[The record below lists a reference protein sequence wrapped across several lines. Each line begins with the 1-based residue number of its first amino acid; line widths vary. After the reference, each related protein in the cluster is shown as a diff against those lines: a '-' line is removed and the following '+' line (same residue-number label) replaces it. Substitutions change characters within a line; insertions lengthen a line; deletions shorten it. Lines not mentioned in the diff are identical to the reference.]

1 MVTLTRPKL
10 IGTVSC
16 DSGCVSVLDTSHL
29 EVTEGS
35 VQLPPWN
42 LYTSIDTGIGDDE
55 FTVYEQRDK
64 RGRLRRIIIELE

>member
-16 DSGCVSVLDTSHL
+16 DSGQVSVLDASHL

-42 LYTSIDTGIGDDE
+42 LYTSIDTEIGDGE
-55 FTVYEQRDK
+55 FSVYTQRD
-64 RGRLRRIIIELE
+64 RQGRLRRIVIELE